1 MSATVPTG
9 LDLETLELTLE
20 PIDEFAQPELR
31 DSVVIALD
39 QRDEFPEEVVRRMCG
54 EELDIQLPDVLG
66 DDAVLR
72 LATNHHEPDDAASV
86 GRDALADRFAEF
98 LHGGRELMGG

>member
-1 MSATVPTG
+1 MNTHPRGRFTDRERDRPDGARPR
-9 LDLETLELTLE
+9 DPELTLE

-54 EELDIQLPDVLG
+54 EELDRLP
-66 DDAVLR
+66 
-72 LATNHHEPDDAASV
+72 ATTPCFASPTN
-86 GRDALADRFAEF
+86 AP
-98 LHGGRELMGG
+98 